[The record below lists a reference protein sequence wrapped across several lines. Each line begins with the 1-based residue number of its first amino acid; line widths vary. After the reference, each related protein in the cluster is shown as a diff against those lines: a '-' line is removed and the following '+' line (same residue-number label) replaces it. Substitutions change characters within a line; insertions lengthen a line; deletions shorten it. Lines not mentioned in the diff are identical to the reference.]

1 MTMDYLVTR
10 TAGKYDTNIY
20 ENPDEDLTTKIQ
32 FSVQTLCNSSIV
44 CLSYMGDLVAL

>member
-20 ENPDEDLTTKIQ
+20 ENPDLTTKIQ

-44 CLSYMGDLVAL
+44 CLSYLGDLVAL